1 MEDNSRVMMV
11 TLVGALL
18 GGAAGYLLCTPQG
31 RLLRRHLESSLEDT
45 ARELVNFR
53 STISKASAAASEG
66 WRLLDDFSDV
76 LGERS
81 GQRHGSTHQ
90 AGPF

>member
-11 TLVGALL
+11 TVVGALL
-18 GGAAGYLLCTPQG
+18 GGVAGYLLCTPQG
-31 RLLRRHLESSLEDT
+31 RSLRRQLESSLEDT

-53 STISKASAAASEG
+53 STISKASATASEG

-76 LGERS
+76 LGKDR
-81 GQRHGSTHQ
+81 GRFGDTHQ